1 MTQTAS
7 LFLQDS
13 YREECLARIT
23 DLVEDGLLLD
33 QTVFYPQG
41 GGPGWRQWLADAG

>member
-23 DLVEDGLLLD
+23 DVVEDGLLLD

-41 GGPGWRQWLADAG
+41 GARLETVVG

>member
-23 DLVEDGLLLD
+23 MSLKMACCSTRPFSIPRGVARLE
-33 QTVFYPQG
+33 TVVG
-41 GGPGWRQWLADAG
+41 